1 MSEQDTTE
9 KEKEKEK
16 DVFDNST
23 LSNAFNSIFTQSN
36 IIFLLW
42 FLAIYFVLYFVLGL
56 FFKSETGSLVG
67 SYIFDLL
74 MFGLLVAILLGW
86 YYSSTGE
93 ERKNTIVSILNY
105 LKDYINETMSIF
117 STAIFIVVLYS
128 VAYLLRVPME
138 TNRPLMFS
146 IVENIAWFIFVVT
159 IFVQFFK
166 YVFGISILDYISK
179 MWGEIPKD
187 EEDDEKKEENANKD
201 EVFNISNNLYT
212 YDDAQAIC
220 TSYGGRLAT
229 YNEMEEAYN
238 KGAEWC
244 NYGWSADQMAFFP
257 TQKSTWDKLQKTKN
271 HKNDCGRPGVNGGY
285 MANPYIRFGVN
296 CYGKKPAASDADKN
310 RMNANKNRVYP
321 KTNEDA
327 LLDAKVQFWKNNSD
341 KLLKI
346 NSFNNDK
353 WSEF

>member
-1 MSEQDTTE
+1 MTEEDTTE
-9 KEKEKEK
+9 KIKKNN
-16 DVFDNST
+16 VDNST
-23 LSNAFNSIFTQSN
+23 LSNTLKSIFTQSN
-36 IIFLLW
+36 IIFILW

-67 SYIFDLL
+67 SYIFDIL
-74 MFGLLVAILLGW
+74 MFGLLIAILLGW
-86 YYSSTGE
+86 YYSSTSE
-93 ERKNTIVSILNY
+93 ERSNTIVSILDY
-105 LKDYINETMSIF
+105 LKDYINESMSIF

-146 IVENIAWFIFVVT
+146 IVENSAWFIFVVT

-166 YVFGISILDYISK
+166 YIFGISILDYISK
-179 MWGEIPKD
+179 MWEEIPK
-187 EEDDEKKEENANKD
+187 EEKDVEKKEEKVQKN

-220 TSYGGRLAT
+220 TSYGARLAT

-257 TQKSTWDKLQKTKN
+257 TQKSSWDKLQKTKN

-310 RMNANKNRVYP
+310 RMEANKNRVYP

>member
-1 MSEQDTTE
+1 MTKEDTTE
-9 KEKEKEK
+9 KIKENK
-16 DVFDNST
+16 VDNST
-23 LSNAFNSIFTQSN
+23 LSNTLKSIFTQSN
-36 IIFLLW
+36 IIFILW

-67 SYIFDLL
+67 SYIFDIL
-74 MFGLLVAILLGW
+74 MFGLLIVILLGW
-86 YYSSTGE
+86 YYSSTSE
-93 ERKNTIVSILNY
+93 ERSNTIVSILDY
-105 LKDYINETMSIF
+105 LKDYINESMSIF

-146 IVENIAWFIFVVT
+146 IVENSAWFIFVVT

-166 YVFGISILDYISK
+166 YIFGISILDYISK
-179 MWGEIPKD
+179 MWEEIPK
-187 EEDDEKKEENANKD
+187 EEKDVEKKQENANKD

-257 TQKSTWDKLQKTKN
+257 TQKSSWDKLQKTKN

-321 KTNEDA
+321 KTSEDA

>member
-1 MSEQDTTE
+1 MTEEDTTE
-9 KEKEKEK
+9 KIKENN
-16 DVFDNST
+16 VDNST
-23 LSNAFNSIFTQSN
+23 LSNTLKSIFTQSN
-36 IIFLLW
+36 IIFILW

-56 FFKSETGSLVG
+56 FFKLETGSLVG
-67 SYIFDLL
+67 SYIFDIL
-74 MFGLLVAILLGW
+74 MFGLLIAILLGW
-86 YYSSTGE
+86 YYSSTSE
-93 ERKNTIVSILNY
+93 ERSNTVVSILDY
-105 LKDYINETMSIF
+105 LKDYINESMSIF

-146 IVENIAWFIFVVT
+146 IVENSAWFIFVVT

-166 YVFGISILDYISK
+166 YIFGISILDYISK
-179 MWGEIPKD
+179 MWEEIPK
-187 EEDDEKKEENANKD
+187 EEKDVEKKEEKVQKD

-220 TSYGGRLAT
+220 TSYGARLAT

-257 TQKSTWDKLQKTKN
+257 TQKSSWDKLQKTKN

-310 RMNANKNRVYP
+310 RMEANKNRVYP